1 MRNAKLLLLVPFFFV
16 NSCFSPSNNDD
27 IEKWKSEIR
36 EVEKKFNDLAQ
47 KEGIVKAFSI
57 YAAEDAVIKR
67 NGQLV
72 IGNEAI
78 RQWYEKADKPN
89 QTLTWEPDYVDV
101 SSSGD
106 LAYTYGTFV
115 FSSIDSTGITN
126 ENTGKFHTVWKRQVD
141 GGWKFV
147 WD

>member
-1 MRNAKLLLLVPFFFV
+1 M
-16 NSCFSPSNNDD
+16 NSCSSPANNDG

-36 EVEKKFNDLAQ
+36 EVEKKFNNLAQ
-47 KEGIVKAFSI
+47 KEGLVKAFSA

-78 RQWYEKADKPN
+78 TRWYENADNPN
-89 QTLTWEPDYVDV
+89 QTLTWKPEYVDV
-101 SSSGD
+101 SSAGD
-106 LAYTYGTFV
+106 LAYTYGTYIFT
-115 FSSIDSTGITN
+115 SIDSTGATN
-126 ENTGKFHTVWKRQVD
+126 ENTGNFHTVWKRQVD
-141 GGWKFV
+141 GSWKFV

>member
-1 MRNAKLLLLVPFFFV
+1 
-16 NSCFSPSNNDD
+16 
-27 IEKWKSEIR
+27 
-36 EVEKKFNDLAQ
+36 
-47 KEGIVKAFSI
+47 
-57 YAAEDAVIKR
+57 
-67 NGQLV
+67 V

-78 RQWYEKADKPN
+78 RQWYENADKPN

-115 FSSIDSTGITN
+115 FTSIDSTGITN

-141 GGWKFV
+141 GVWKFV